1 LLPIFNSIR
10 PVDPPAP
17 DGAGNRRN
25 LDTRR
30 LAMEEQR

>member
-1 LLPIFNSIR
+1 
-10 PVDPPAP
+10 VDPPAP